1 VTQTGP
7 FHWSGEFPTLRDFLD
22 TTVRDRMGGLA
33 LDGVMVSQLS
43 AFIDVIP
50 APDNPY
56 RREALTDA
64 QARGAL
70 VFKKAACDGCHA
82 GETLTNN
89 KQADVGTFT
98 VTGPIQDDANV
109 RKRGLNTPSL
119 LGLARTAPYLH
130 DGSAPT
136 LKERL
141 VQGRQSNRHG
151 STSHLSDA
159 DIDDLV
165 AYLQTL

>member
-1 VTQTGP
+1 MPSTPGAATLWPCDCSARRTSAGQR
-7 FHWSGEFPTLRDFLD
+7 WSLASGTSAATAWTSGAAAVLLARHDWPAAA
-22 TTVRDRMGGLA
+22 VR
-33 LDGVMVSQLS
+33 S
-43 AFIDVIP
+43 
-50 APDNPY
+50 
-56 RREALTDA
+56 
-64 QARGAL
+64 AL
-70 VFKKAACDGCHA
+70 VGTAAPVPGSVLRSGA
-82 GETLTNN
+82 GSPVLGRALRTRLVHDVP
-89 KQADVGTFT
+89 AGAYRAWLVGTR
-98 VTGPIQDDANV
+98 QDV
-109 RKRGLNTPSL
+109 NTPSL

-130 DGSAPT
+130 DGSAST